1 MDATYKMSSPVISI
15 VIPTYNHAKFL
26 RTALDSIIVQS
37 IPDWEVIVVNNYS
50 QDDTV
55 SLVNSYKDPRIKL
68 VNFSNNGIISASR
81 NYGISITKAP
91 LVAFLDS
98 DDLWYPNKLSS
109 CINKL
114 AQGYDFVCHAEVWVG
129 PGARRREVFYGPAE
143 RATYR
148 SLLLEGNCISTSAVV
163 VKREWIESVGGF
175 SIQPEFVTAEDYEL
189 WLKLAKAGA
198 RIGFVGEI
206 LGEYLI
212 HDGNQSRIAL
222 RNMDAEM
229 EVFLSHK
236 NRFLE
241 NISRQ
246 AINRRASLIYY
257 GGARGL
263 QNSGKHWQAWPLFF
277 KAVVTYPWVLKFY
290 AAMYL
295 NFLRRR
301 P

>member
-1 MDATYKMSSPVISI
+1 MDAACKMNSPLISI

-26 RTALDSIIVQS
+26 RTALDSIIAQT

-50 QDDTV
+50 QDETV
-55 SLVNSYKDPRIKL
+55 SVVNSYKDPRIKL
-68 VNFSNNGIISASR
+68 VNFSNHGIISASR

-91 LVAFLDS
+91 LIAFLDS
-98 DDLWYPNKLSS
+98 DDLWYPNKLSY
-109 CINKL
+109 CLNKL
-114 AQGYDFVCHAEVWVG
+114 AQGYDFVCHAEAWIG
-129 PGARRREVFYGPAE
+129 PGARRREVFYGPDS

-163 VKREWIESVGGF
+163 VKHEWIERVGGF
-175 SIQPEFVTAEDYEL
+175 SIEPEFVTAEDYEL
-189 WLKLAKAGA
+189 WLKLVKAGA

-206 LGEYLI
+206 LGEYHI

-222 RNMDAEM
+222 RNMAAEM

-241 NISRQ
+241 NINRQ
-246 AINRRASLIYY
+246 VINRRVALIYF

-263 QNSGKHWQAWPLFF
+263 QNSGNHWQAWPLFF
-277 KAVVTYPWVLKFY
+277 KAVVTYPWVSKFY
-290 AAMYL
+290 AAMFL
-295 NFLRRR
+295 NALGRR